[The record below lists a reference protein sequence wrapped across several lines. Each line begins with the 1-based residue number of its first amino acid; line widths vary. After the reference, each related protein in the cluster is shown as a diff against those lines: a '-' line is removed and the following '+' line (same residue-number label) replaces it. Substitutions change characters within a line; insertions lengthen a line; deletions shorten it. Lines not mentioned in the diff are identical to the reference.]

1 MGKRKRLAAEARKEA
16 MQFVATASLN
26 GTPTSPRRMRVTAN
40 TIRGRSVEEALNILT
55 YSQRHAARDLEK
67 LLRSAIK
74 NWEMKNEGQRVE
86 DSQLYVKTIY
96 VDQGVTLKRF
106 LPAPQ
111 GRAYRLRKRAN
122 HVTLVLD
129 SRIPKPVAEPAVEEA
144 PQEEGV
150 ITETAPAVEAP
161 EAKEAPKEKKTP
173 KPKAAAKKTEKKQKP
188 AKKEKEEKKEK
199 PEKKPTAK
207 KGTKKK

>member
-16 MQFVATASLN
+16 MKSVAIARLN
-26 GTPTSPRRMRVTAN
+26 GTPTSPRRMRVTAD
-40 TIRGRSVEEALNILT
+40 TIRGKNVEDALNILT
-55 YSQRHAARDLEK
+55 YNKRHAARDLEK

-74 NWEMKNEGQRVE
+74 NWESKNEGQRVE
-86 DSQLYVKTIY
+86 DSDLYVKTVY

-122 HVTLVLD
+122 HVTLIID
-129 SRIPKPVAEPAVEEA
+129 SRIPKPVVEETVEEEVK
-144 PQEEGV
+144 QEEV
-150 ITETAPAVEAP
+150 ASETAPAAETSEV
-161 EAKEAPKEKKTP
+161 KETPKEKQSKL
-173 KPKAAAKKTEKKQKP
+173 KAAVKKTDNKPQKKK
-188 AKKEKEEKKEK
+188 ADKKEKSEKKS
-199 PEKKPTAK
+199 PPK